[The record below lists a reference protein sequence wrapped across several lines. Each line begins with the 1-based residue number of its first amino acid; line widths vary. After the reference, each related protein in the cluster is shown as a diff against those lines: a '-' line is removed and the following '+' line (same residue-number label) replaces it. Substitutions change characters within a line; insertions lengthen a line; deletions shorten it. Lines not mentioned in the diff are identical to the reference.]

1 MQVSSYEDYDDQY
14 DDDDGP
20 YNHDDEG
27 HTWGSRE
34 LLSFKKFITVLE
46 NKCVCIKEDCFG
58 ELGQFPTV
66 DLQQGAEVRNQAR

>member
-1 MQVSSYEDYDDQY
+1 MQVSSYEDYYDQY

-34 LLSFKKFITVLE
+34 LFPFKKFITVLE
-46 NKCVCIKEDCFG
+46 NEYVSIKEDCF
-58 ELGQFPTV
+58 
-66 DLQQGAEVRNQAR
+66 